1 MLTDNLSDPCGQFL
15 ARVLPTRTFQL
26 MGRTVSLNPGP
37 FNKKEHMLI
46 TIMASVSFSYPYTAF
61 LIPTLALPQYFDQK
75 YAYNFGFQLL
85 STLGINFV
93 GFGLAGLF
101 RRFLVF
107 PAFALWPSSL
117 ATIALNKAFH
127 SDRNEPVVGP
137 RGWIIRR
144 SRGEVFM
151 MAFGAMFV

>member
-1 MLTDNLSDPCGQFL
+1 
-15 ARVLPTRTFQL
+15 